1 MQELS
6 QTRLKYFYEVLNSGS
21 VRAAAERLALSPS
34 LISRQI
40 QLLEQEVGF
49 TLFERRKGRLE
60 ATEVAAVIADYYRGY
75 LSSQEYLASRLSEIK
90 GMQRGNVKVAIS
102 EGVAEMMVHEVL
114 MPFYASHPGVH
125 VELMMESVNS
135 IIDKVRTDA
144 VHLGVCFNP
153 PEHSEIAV
161 LKKAEQPVGVVF
173 RSDHAL
179 ADPSRMLHL
188 AEALR
193 YPYAMMTADYGLRR
207 YINLIEFQH
216 KVKFDV
222 ALTTNS
228 LQVLKQFVLSGAG
241 VALMASPI
249 LWGSAMQEQ
258 TRLRH
263 IEDVTLN
270 APEFCLLSRKNRP
283 LSTAALH
290 LIDAIKNRLSVFMS
304 N

>member
-6 QTRLKYFYEVLNSGS
+6 QLRLKYFYEVLSTGS
-21 VRAAAERLALSPS
+21 VRAAAEKLELSPS

-40 QLLEQEVGF
+40 QLLEEEVGF

-60 ATEVAAVIADYYRGY
+60 ATEVAGVLSDYYRGY
-75 LSSQEYLASRLSEIK
+75 LSQQEYLTTRLSEIK

-114 MPFYASHPGVH
+114 MPFYASHPGIH
-125 VELMMESVNS
+125 VELMTDSVNS
-135 IIDKVRTDA
+135 IVEKVRTDI

-153 PEHSEIAV
+153 PVHNEVSV
-161 LKKAEQPVGVVF
+161 LKKTEQSVGVVF
-173 RSDHAL
+173 RADHPL
-179 ADPSRMLHL
+179 VQSNKSLQL
-188 AEALR
+188 TEALK
-193 YPYAMMTADYGLRR
+193 YPYAMMTLDYGLRR

-228 LQVLKQFVLSGAG
+228 LQVLKHFVLSGAG
-241 VALMASPI
+241 VALMSSPG
-249 LWGSAMQEQ
+249 LWDSATQEKIC
-258 TRLRH
+258 LRG
-263 IEDVTLN
+263 IEDVTLPQ
-270 APEFCLLSRKNRP
+270 PEFCLLSRKNRP
-283 LSTAALH
+283 LPTAALH
-290 LIDAIKNRLSVFMS
+290 LIDAVKNRLPIF